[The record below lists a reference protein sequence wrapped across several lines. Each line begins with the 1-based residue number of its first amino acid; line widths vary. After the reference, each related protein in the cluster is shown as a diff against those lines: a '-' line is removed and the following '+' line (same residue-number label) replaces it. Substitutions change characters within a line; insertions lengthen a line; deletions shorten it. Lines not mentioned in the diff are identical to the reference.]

1 MHSPRLK
8 SLEACAEATRGAFGF
23 EERDPAPVA
32 ARRGASRV
40 IIWMALAGIA
50 ALAAAYQAG
59 WAGMVATLNFF
70 SGSA

>member
-23 EERDPAPVA
+23 EERDSAPPA
-32 ARRGASRV
+32 ARRGARRFAV
-40 IIWMALAGIA
+40 WIALAGIA

-70 SGSA
+70 TGSA